1 MRPFFTGN
9 GDFCPRGC
17 TTVSFMNIDDILAQA
32 TALLLWKRIGQ
43 VLLQIAQ
50 AFYTILYPSNS
61 DAATPV
67 EIPF

>member
-1 MRPFFTGN
+1 
-9 GDFCPRGC
+9 
-17 TTVSFMNIDDILAQA
+17 MNIDDILAQA
-32 TALLLWKRIGQ
+32 TAFSSEGIGQ